1 MITQEQIDF
10 INKSAAHTRYN
21 IIKMIGAGNKG
32 HFGGSLSCTDIVS
45 TLYFYKM
52 KYDPKNPKWEGR
64 DRFIMSKGHAAYTQY
79 CALAVLGVIP
89 DEELWNVKKVGA
101 MLQGHPDMQKTPGIE
116 CNTGSLG
123 QGISQACGIAAGLKL
138 DGSKSKVYTI
148 IGDGEM
154 AEGQVWEAAMSA
166 YNFKLDNLVVILD
179 KNGLG
184 SAGFWKDR
192 YDYGDIKAKWSAFG
206 FDVYECD
213 GHDAESIANALD
225 ATDNKTNGRP
235 SFVLAHTVKGKGLSF
250 AENVPSFHNGVMT
263 EQQVEDALKEL
274 AEKMAD

>member
-1 MITQEQIDF
+1 MITQEQLDF
-10 INKSAAHTRYN
+10 IGKSAAHTRYN

-64 DRFIMSKGHAAYTQY
+64 DRFVMSKGHAAYTQY

-89 DEELWNVKKVGA
+89 DEELWNAKKVGA
-101 MLQGHPDMQKTPGIE
+101 MLQGHPDMLKTPGIE

-123 QGISQACGIAAGLKL
+123 QGISQAAGMAAGLKL

-154 AEGQVWEAAMSA
+154 AEGQVWEAAMAA
-166 YNFKLDNLVVILD
+166 YNFKLDNFVVILD
-179 KNGLG
+179 CNGLG

-192 YDYGDIKAKWSAFG
+192 FKM
-206 FDVYECD
+206 
-213 GHDAESIANALD
+213 ESIRL
-225 ATDNKTNGRP
+225 
-235 SFVLAHTVKGKGLSF
+235 
-250 AENVPSFHNGVMT
+250 
-263 EQQVEDALKEL
+263 
-274 AEKMAD
+274 